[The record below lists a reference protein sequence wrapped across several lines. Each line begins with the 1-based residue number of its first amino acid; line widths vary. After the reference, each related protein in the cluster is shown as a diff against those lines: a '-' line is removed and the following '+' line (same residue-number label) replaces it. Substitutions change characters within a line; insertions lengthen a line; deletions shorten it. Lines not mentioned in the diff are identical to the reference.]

1 MSTTARGPR
10 VRPVAPELSRAVI
23 DAHVEAFEDGL
34 DINEACQVVGHG
46 TALYYRWAKAGA
58 EEGASDLLREFFDR
72 VVCGRTPLR
81 AVRARTDHIPERLSL
96 DHFREWARGVVLDT
110 GDRWVLEPFQ
120 EEIVFDILEGPAREI
135 WLVIPEG
142 NAKTTLMA
150 GVALYHAEHT
160 VSASVPVGASSR
172 DQAKI
177 LYRQAEGMILRSP
190 GFGRRFRCYE
200 GTRLIRALASMGRI
214 QIYAADEKT
223 ADGVI
228 PTLALL
234 DELHRHRDLGLYR
247 TWRGKLGKRRGRMV
261 AISTAGEPGSE
272 FEDTR
277 DKIRREAGEVT
288 EDGAHIRA
296 VGGGVVLH
304 DWAVRDRK
312 LADDMAAVKAANPL
326 ASITVEDLQ
335 EKHDS
340 PTTEPEHWLRMTC
353 NIPARVSGQ
362 AITAAQ
368 WDGLCEP
375 GVVADRSA
383 WSIGF
388 MDLGWVIDCSALGV
402 LVWEGERRRVIA
414 GVRVITP
421 PVDEDQVV
429 TALLDL
435 QEEFGPVG
443 WVYDPNA
450 GAQQMAQQLEKGENL
465 RQVERGIGP
474 LTFFEHPQD
483 PALMALAASRLDEAI
498 RGGLLVHDGNPALR
512 AHVLN
517 AVKKTVGAGE
527 KWRYDRPPDAK
538 GRRRGKYPIDAL
550 TGVVMGHSV
559 AVAEQVTRNVMPLV
573 RAVG

>member
-1 MSTTARGPR
+1 M
-10 VRPVAPELSRAVI
+10 APELSRAVI
-23 DAHVEAFEDGL
+23 DAHVEAFEQGL
-34 DINEACQVVGHG
+34 DINEASTSVGHG
-46 TALYYRWAKAGA
+46 TALYYRWARAGA
-58 EEGASDLLREFFDR
+58 EDGASDLLREFFDR
-72 VVCGRTPLR
+72 VVCARTPGR

-96 DHFREWARGVVLDT
+96 DHFRAWAGGVVLDT
-110 GDRWVLEPFQ
+110 GERWVLEPFQ
-120 EEIVFDILEGPAREI
+120 EEVAWDILEGPAREI
-135 WLVIPEG
+135 WFVVPEG
-142 NAKTTLMA
+142 NAKTTMMA
-150 GVALYHAEHT
+150 GLALYHAEHT

-190 GFGRRFRCYE
+190 GFSRRFRLYE
-200 GTRLIRALASMGRI
+200 GTRLIRALSSMGRI

-277 DKIRREAGEVT
+277 DKILRTAEVREESHG
-288 EDGAHIRA
+288 GAHIRA

-304 DWAVRDRK
+304 DWAVRDR
-312 LADDMAAVKAANPL
+312 ADADNMEAVKAANPL
-326 ASITVEDLQ
+326 AAITVEDLG
-335 EKHDS
+335 EKHGS
-340 PTTEPEHWLRMTC
+340 PTMEREHWLRMTC
-353 NIPARVSGQ
+353 NIPARISGQ
-362 AITAAQ
+362 AITSVQ
-368 WDGLCEP
+368 WDAMAEV
-375 GVVADRSA
+375 GVEADRSA
-383 WSIGF
+383 WAIGW
-388 MDLGWVIDCSALGV
+388 MDLGWVIDTSALGV
-402 LVWEGERRRVIA
+402 LVWEGARRRVIA

-421 PVDEDQVV
+421 PVDEADVV
-429 TALLDL
+429 AALLDL
-435 QEEFGPVG
+435 QEEFRPVG

-474 LTFFEHPQD
+474 VKFFEHPQD
-483 PALMALAASRLDEAI
+483 PALMALAASRFDEAI
-498 RGGLLVHDGNPALR
+498 RGGLLVHDGNPVLR

-517 AVKKTVGAGE
+517 AVKKTVGTAE

-538 GRRRGKYPIDAL
+538 GRKRGKYPIDAL

-559 AVAEQVTRNVMPLV
+559 AVAEQVTRDVMPLV
-573 RAVG
+573 RAVA